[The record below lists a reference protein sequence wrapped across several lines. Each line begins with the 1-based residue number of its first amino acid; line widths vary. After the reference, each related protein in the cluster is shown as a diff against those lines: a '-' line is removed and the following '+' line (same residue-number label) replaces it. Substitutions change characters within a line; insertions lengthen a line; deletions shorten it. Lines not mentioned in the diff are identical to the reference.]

1 MNTETLI
8 ITTTPLDCACK
19 GDGIIH
25 KTKKPCPIHFLYAT
39 SEEFREV
46 SLRLYAQSLTATV
59 LHIIEEHEAFQRH
72 REIGFLD
79 SEESLDLFVELFW
92 NPQDISERVKAL
104 QVLVRLIYGHLSR
117 CKKRNLPKA
126 DSFDLFSFAE
136 ATTSLDH
143 QFIWKPLY
151 TDEQ

>member
-46 SLRLYAQSLTATV
+46 SLGLYAQSLTATV

-104 QVLVRLIYGHLSR
+104 QVLVRLIYGHLDR
-117 CKKRNLPKA
+117 CNLPKA
-126 DSFDLFSFAE
+126 PSVDLFSFVEVASKVE
-136 ATTSLDH
+136 DH